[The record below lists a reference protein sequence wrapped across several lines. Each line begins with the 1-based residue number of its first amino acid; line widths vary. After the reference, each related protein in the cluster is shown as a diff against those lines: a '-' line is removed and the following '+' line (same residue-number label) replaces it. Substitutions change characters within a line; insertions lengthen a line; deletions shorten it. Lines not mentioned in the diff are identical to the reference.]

1 MQYSIRPDSGGAG
14 RFRGGNGTVR
24 QYFLLDEAKLS
35 LWFERSVTPAWGLSG
50 GEPGLGP
57 EVIIRAVDVTESRL
71 LMNAR
76 PLEVGAVI
84 TFATGGGGGFGP
96 PRERDPELVRSD
108 VENRFVSA
116 RMAEAV
122 YGNASPPLT
131 AQSTPTPSPTAH

>member
-1 MQYSIRPDSGGAG
+1 M
-14 RFRGGNGTVR
+14 R
-24 QYFLLDEAKLS
+24 QYLLLDEAKLS

-57 EVIIRAVDVTESRL
+57 EVIIRAVDGSESRL
-71 LMNAR
+71 LKVNAR

-84 TFATGGGGGFGP
+84 TVASGGGGGFGP

-108 VENRFVSA
+108 VENRFISA

-122 YGNASPPLT
+122 YGVTVARGGGDAIAPHT
-131 AQSTPTPSPTAH
+131 AQSAPAPSATASSTP